1 MEYGEKNTLYAT
13 SGQFVKLDGTP
24 YIGPYHIMEQG
35 LPMTEATHTPDS
47 VVLVPVQETQ
57 TRQTSS
63 LATPDPNT
71 TLDENAT
78 VYDLIPVIINKPPVV
93 VRAVSEAST
102 PPIKPYAA
110 ADASGDFMYQFDDGT
125 VRIHKDTS
133 IVLRADAVQPNVLNV
148 ENGILEF
155 KPSTA
160 ELVYSW
166 TFDGESISGVDSD
179 LLSGAQRNVSGNEII
194 LTRMQPRYAGTYT
207 CTVSNDI
214 GSTDAGSVTLEV
226 YNSTVDSFFYE
237 NLIRNGNG
245 SDDVSGWESI
255 NDGFVASQLSRVN
268 AAVQKSVVINPLQE
282 PFTWTAEMFY
292 PRPYHLNYG
301 SLRPEINPDAVNN
314 MANTNLKLSTYF
326 TRVPYTYTV
335 NENIPVIRAYQDI
348 DLSGELEAHI
358 KGAIYGVDGLRGV
371 LCGYIGNA
379 IFNYEL
385 TDEFI
390 TISDRNDPSSYYLGA
405 PRLSVEN
412 YSKAGPGFVAEKVTI
427 TLQEFANNQPLESR
441 ILLDNMNESKG
452 TLTLM
457 DPWSKRLSK
466 YNNRVY
472 YQGDK
477 GYTVP
482 DKPSLGD
489 SRDAHLFVADELMP
503 DYKQRY
509 AFGQYAEFNKQVIE
523 RLDPRTNKIRI
534 TINIE
539 APNLG
544 VMFRERGGNELPSV
558 SSKLKLWEIVPWMST
573 WPSRSFGVKNNDGFP
588 NENSPYSQLRND
600 TNIESTDIFQKIP
613 QIGESRALVS
623 GLTFAL
629 VPIYRG
635 REGVTN
641 DDINSIFLQLEDFIE
656 DVPSPIQT
664 DLPPYNALQ
673 ELEEKQAQEAQ
684 AAIPLPVPAKY
695 KPSAAQRVGENDT
708 TIDFSVVTEGPP
720 QPVKNAFTVTQG
732 LVEAGRDIVLSATIQ
747 TYHND
752 RNNSE
757 VKFGVYEYSGKDE
770 LIGRVSSWVYPEGAN
785 SNNKV
790 EKKQNYTTNFSITIQ
805 SEKLTVGNYYKIIGN
820 ADVNRDGHNHTV
832 LPNTSFMLANFA

>member
-1 MEYGEKNTLYAT
+1 
-13 SGQFVKLDGTP
+13 
-24 YIGPYHIMEQG
+24 
-35 LPMTEATHTPDS
+35 
-47 VVLVPVQETQ
+47 
-57 TRQTSS
+57 
-63 LATPDPNT
+63 
-71 TLDENAT
+71 
-78 VYDLIPVIINKPPVV
+78 
-93 VRAVSEAST
+93 
-102 PPIKPYAA
+102 
-110 ADASGDFMYQFDDGT
+110 
-125 VRIHKDTS
+125 
-133 IVLRADAVQPNVLNV
+133 
-148 ENGILEF
+148 
-155 KPSTA
+155 
-160 ELVYSW
+160 
-166 TFDGESISGVDSD
+166 
-179 LLSGAQRNVSGNEII
+179 
-194 LTRMQPRYAGTYT
+194 
-207 CTVSNDI
+207 
-214 GSTDAGSVTLEV
+214 
-226 YNSTVDSFFYE
+226 
-237 NLIRNGNG
+237 
-245 SDDVSGWESI
+245 
-255 NDGFVASQLSRVN
+255 
-268 AAVQKSVVINPLQE
+268 
-282 PFTWTAEMFY
+282 
-292 PRPYHLNYG
+292 
-301 SLRPEINPDAVNN
+301 
-314 MANTNLKLSTYF
+314 
-326 TRVPYTYTV
+326 
-335 NENIPVIRAYQDI
+335 
-348 DLSGELEAHI
+348 
-358 KGAIYGVDGLRGV
+358 
-371 LCGYIGNA
+371 LCGFIGNA

-441 ILLDNMNESKG
+441 ILLDNMTESKG
-452 TLTLM
+452 ILTLM

-489 SRDAHLFVADELMP
+489 GRDAHLFVADELMP

-588 NENSPYSQLRND
+588 NENSPYNQLRND
-600 TNIESTDIFQKIP
+600 TNIESTDVFQKIP
-613 QIGESRALVS
+613 QIGESRALIS

-629 VPIYRG
+629 IPIYRG

-673 ELEEKQAQEAQ
+673 ELEEKRAQEAQ
-684 AAIPLPVPAKY
+684 DAIPLPVPAKY
-695 KPSAAQRVGENDT
+695 IPPATMLGVGLQRIGESA
-708 TIDFSVVTEGPP
+708 TIINFNVVTVGPP
-720 QPVKNAFTVTQG
+720 QPVTSAFTVTQG
-732 LVEAGRDIVLSATIQ
+732 LVEAGRDVVLSVSIE

-752 RNNSE
+752 RNNSLLY
-757 VKFGVYEYSGKDE
+757 FGVYEFDE
-770 LIGRVSSWVYPEGAN
+770 AGTFIQKIGNWIYPEGVN
-785 SNNKV
+785 DNNKV
-790 EKKQNYTTNFSITIQ
+790 TKKQNYTTAFTATIQ
-805 SEKLTVGNYYKIIGN
+805 SEKLVTGNYYQIVGI

-832 LPNTSFMLANFA
+832 QPSTSFMRVDFA